1 MSILY
6 IFLALLACII
16 SGIAGAFSARFNI
29 ERKREIA
36 EQEDPRDTKIR
47 DLQAKIKLIGDDMKR
62 DRAHAISAT
71 EHVKLAHDRIIEL
84 LDETNKLKRGL
95 ENQGALKD
103 NNDDEIELLRDKLS
117 VANKQLDTL
126 KQRNQQLEVEISV
139 VNEPDM
145 LATADDDDDDDTH
158 DDEAEAQEV
167 DPFTPTVTDD
177 SPSLIHALTDEL
189 DRWKRHCHVLGDE
202 LKTQRN
208 RIHETEDS
216 ADGATTT
223 IQEIDEL
230 TDIRGIGAV
239 LARKMHKLGIYSYQ
253 NLLNLSA
260 DDLERA
266 RQLIP
271 DFERRMARDNWLEQA
286 RMLQTSKPLEGTEQ
300 ADYTARV

>member
-1 MSILY
+1 MSITY
-6 IFLALLACII
+6 IFLALFACVI
-16 SGIAGAFSARFNI
+16 SGLAGAFSARFNI
-29 ERKREIA
+29 ERKREIS

-47 DLQAKIKLIGDDMKR
+47 DLQAKIKLIDDDMKR
-62 DRAHAISAT
+62 DRANAISAT

-84 LDETNKLKRGL
+84 LDETNQLKCSL
-95 ENQGALKD
+95 ENQESLKD
-103 NNDDEIELLRDKLS
+103 NNNDEIELLRDKLS
-117 VANKQLDTL
+117 VANQQLNTL
-126 KQRNQQLEVEISV
+126 RQRNQELEVEISV

-145 LATADDDDDDDTH
+145 LATADDDAH
-158 DDEAEAQEV
+158 DDEAEAQEA

-202 LKTQRN
+202 LKTQRT
-208 RIHETEDS
+208 RVHEAEDS

-239 LARKMHKLGIYSYQ
+239 LARKLHKLGIYSYQ
-253 NLLNLSA
+253 HLLNLND

-286 RMLQTSKPLEGTEQ
+286 RMLQTSTLPEGAEQ
-300 ADYTARV
+300 ADCTARV